1 MFHKEW
7 TWGKMYRQY
16 CHKISAEVQYMLV
29 NTKEILDKAR
39 KEGYAVPAFNITDM
53 QSIMTVVK
61 VCEEENAPCLI
72 EAAEGTIKAYGT
84 TYLAAIAEVAARKAK
99 VPVALHLDHGKTF
112 EIIIQAIRDGFSS
125 VMIDASQES
134 FDENV
139 RLTRQIVDIAHACGV
154 SVEAE
159 LGHVGVGSQAPTQED
174 LEKYLTKPED
184 AKRFV
189 ELTNVDFLAVA
200 VGTAHGLYTFE
211 PKIDLERL
219 KQISETVDI
228 PLVIHGGSGT
238 PGLEQTPPLGV
249 SKVNVFTDLQIPIR
263 KKVKEIIESEPLERL
278 TAVRI
283 WKTANE
289 AAEPVI
295 RDYLRKLG
303 ASGKA

>member
-1 MFHKEW
+1 
-7 TWGKMYRQY
+7 
-16 CHKISAEVQYMLV
+16 MLAT
-29 NTKEILDKAR
+29 TKEILTKAR

-53 QSIMTVVK
+53 QSVMTVVK
-61 VCEEENAPCLI
+61 VCEEENAPCLL

-84 TYLAAIAEVAARKAK
+84 AYLAAIAEVAARKAK

-112 EIIIQAIRDGFSS
+112 EIIMQGIRDGFSS
-125 VMIDASQES
+125 VMIDASEQPFE
-134 FDENV
+134 ENI
-139 RLTRQIVDIAHACGV
+139 RITRQIVEIAHACGV

-159 LGHVGVGSQAPTQED
+159 IGHVGVGSKAPTAED
-174 LEKYLTKPED
+174 MEKYLTKPED

-189 ELTNVDFLAVA
+189 EETGVDFLAVA
-200 VGTAHGLYTFE
+200 VGTAHGVYTFE
-211 PKIDLERL
+211 PKLDLERL
-219 KQISETVDI
+219 KKIGELVDI

-238 PGLEQTPPLGV
+238 PGLELTPPLGV

-263 KKVKEIIESEPLERL
+263 EKVKEIIETEPLNKL

-295 RDYLRKLG
+295 REYLRKLG
-303 ASGKA
+303 ASGKAF